1 MLNYFLNANTGFQ
14 SIVLS
19 LLCLSFSLATLYL
32 LRKIWPIEDRQKILD
47 VHGHMFGVIGIVYAV
62 LVGAVAIGSWEKFN
76 HADIVVIKEASS
88 AINIYNSAPGLGNIE
103 AKEVQTFIKH
113 YLEDA
118 IQNEWPKMKKN
129 ITPEM
134 NEANVTALTKRLT
147 QIEPKTKSQ
156 ELFIPIV
163 IQEVNYL
170 RMIREE
176 RLFLAE
182 SGLNGAILQLVFLG
196 GFLTLLACIFLESE
210 SSKFNSA
217 ILLSILSI
225 LIGLVLSA
233 IIGLDHPYQGDISI
247 SSRPLESALNYINS
261 EGELVM
267 PAKSPK

>member
-1 MLNYFLNANTGFQ
+1 
-14 SIVLS
+14 
-19 LLCLSFSLATLYL
+19 
-32 LRKIWPIEDRQKILD
+32 
-47 VHGHMFGVIGIVYAV
+47 
-62 LVGAVAIGSWEKFN
+62 
-76 HADIVVIKEASS
+76 
-88 AINIYNSAPGLGNIE
+88 
-103 AKEVQTFIKH
+103 
-113 YLEDA
+113 
-118 IQNEWPKMKKN
+118 
-129 ITPEM
+129 M

-147 QIEPKTKSQ
+147 QIDPKTKSQ

>member
-1 MLNYFLNANTGFQ
+1 MA
-14 SIVLS
+14 
-19 LLCLSFSLATLYL
+19 
-32 LRKIWPIEDRQKILD
+32 ED
-47 VHGHMFGVIGIVYAV
+47 
-62 LVGAVAIGSWEKFN
+62 E
-76 HADIVVIKEASS
+76 
-88 AINIYNSAPGLGNIE
+88 
-103 AKEVQTFIKH
+103 
-113 YLEDA
+113 
-118 IQNEWPKMKKN
+118 KN
-129 ITPEM
+129 IPPEM

-147 QIEPKTKSQ
+147 QIDPKTKSQ